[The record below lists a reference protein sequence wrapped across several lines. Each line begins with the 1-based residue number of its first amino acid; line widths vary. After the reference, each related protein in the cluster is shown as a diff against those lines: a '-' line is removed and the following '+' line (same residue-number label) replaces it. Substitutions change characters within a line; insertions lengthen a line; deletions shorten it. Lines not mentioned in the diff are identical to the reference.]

1 MKKIILTILISTI
14 IFAIPISVSAKTS
27 DLVNDL
33 NNCIETHDADFTKAS
48 VKDKTI
54 IVTVDDSFVEPPV
67 VDAGKDAFLSD
78 LFGQIKTIQKC
89 DGTKYSLIIKDKA
102 SGKLAKVN
110 YKGIGWVKDSYGK
123 TETDFN
129 N

>member
-27 DLVNDL
+27 DLANDL
-33 NNCIETHDADFTKAS
+33 NNYIETHDADFTKAS
-48 VKDKTI
+48 VKGKTI

-67 VDAGKDAFLSD
+67 VDAGKDSFISA
-78 LFGQIKTIQKC
+78 LFGQIKAIQKRN
-89 DGTKYSLIIKDKA
+89 GTKYSLIIKDKA
-102 SGKLAKVN
+102 SGKFAKVN

-123 TETDFN
+123 TETDFTN
-129 N
+129 